1 MNLFPS
7 MKHTNLHAKEEKKNQ
22 SSLTLVQASFF
33 CQINDTQHLFLEL
46 CEFWNGESGKEYSGI
61 PLYLTT

>member
-7 MKHTNLHAKEEKKNQ
+7 MKHTNLYAKEEKNQ

-33 CQINDTQHLFLEL
+33 YQMNDIQHLFLEL
-46 CEFWNGESGKEYSGI
+46 CGFWNGESGKENSGI